1 MSTDYSTFRIAH
13 ELGHFVIGHGCNSTY
28 KNEVEANHFA
38 SYFLC
43 PQYANK
49 IVRIAVTLLRKG
61 EFFDKNYKDK
71 RFINK
76 HKYKAQGLVE
86 IAKENSIEIAL

>member
-1 MSTDYSTFRIAH
+1 MLFQGGMSKNRIKQS
-13 ELGHFVIGHGCNSTY
+13 LCSGKIR
-28 KNEVEANHFA
+28 KEA
-38 SYFLC
+38 
-43 PQYANK
+43 QKYANK